1 MEEFLIEVRKFVYSK
16 IEATGVP
23 SKPQVEFATKIGK
36 RLAKNL
42 GANIDIVEVGTLL
55 MDSMLGEAY
64 KQSRGEEHAKMAL
77 KETDNLL
84 VQSSLSEEEKENIRQ
99 CVLEHHGVSKF
110 YSLESEICCN
120 ADCYKFTSIKGFLI
134 SLRYTKERPF
144 RELVNLLTEKLNE
157 KWNALSLNVCKNE
170 LTPQHKIIVGLL
182 EELSEEEL

>member
-120 ADCYKFTSIKGFLI
+120 ADCYKFTSIKGFAI
-134 SLRYTKERPF
+134 TLRYTRDMPF
-144 RELVNLLTEKLNE
+144 LNLIKLLNDKVEE
-157 KWNALSLNVCKNE
+157 KWNALSLGVVKKE
-170 LTPQHKIIVGLL
+170 LTPEHQTLINMLKG
-182 EELSEEEL
+182 LSEEK